1 MLSLL
6 FALLVLG
13 LLGLLELGRD
23 GGKVFTLHVSWKIQI
38 FPHADPC
45 RRGRTPGGGGERR
58 WVRDAAEPLIQV
70 PVLA

>member
-6 FALLVLG
+6 FALLGLG

-23 GGKVFTLHVSWKIQI
+23 GGKIFTLHMGWKIQI
-38 FPHADPC
+38 FPHTSPC
-45 RRGRTPGGGGERR
+45 RRGRTPSSGGERR